1 MSKVKSFM
9 PTDTNSPAR
18 RSRGRPRA
26 YSPDA
31 ALGAARDAFWSAG
44 YSATSLDDLAAATG
58 MNRPSLYAAFGNK
71 QALYLKTLGQLGGE
85 MAQQVGAVL
94 GAPIPLRE
102 ALRQFYLNALTLYL
116 SGEQGPRGCFIVCTA
131 TVEAVEEPDVRE
143 FLRQT
148 LRHIDDALIARFRHA
163 VSQGELPADADPET
177 LGRLAACVLQSLAVR
192 ARAGQSRASLKRIVD
207 GAVTMLAAV

>member
-1 MSKVKSFM
+1 
-9 PTDTNSPAR
+9 
-18 RSRGRPRA
+18 
-26 YSPDA
+26 
-31 ALGAARDAFWSAG
+31 
-44 YSATSLDDLAAATG
+44 

-148 LRHIDDALIARFRHA
+148 LRHIDDALIARFRQA
-163 VSQGELPADADPET
+163 VSQGELAADADPET

>member
-1 MSKVKSFM
+1 M
-9 PTDTNSPAR
+9 PIDTKLPTVRA
-18 RSRGRPRA
+18 RGRPRA
-26 YSPDA
+26 YDPGA

-44 YSATSLDDLAAATG
+44 YSATSLDDLASATG

-71 QALYLKTLGQLGGE
+71 HALYLKTLGQLGEE
-85 MAQQVGAVL
+85 MTRQVGAVL

-102 ALRQFYLNALTLYL
+102 ALRKFYLNALALYL

-148 LRHIDDALIARFRHA
+148 LRQIDDALIARFRHA
-163 VSQGELPADADPET
+163 VLQGELPTGSDPDT
-177 LGRLAACVLQSLAVR
+177 LGRLAASVLHSLAVR
-192 ARAGQSRASLKRIVD
+192 ARAGQSRASLKRMAE
-207 GAVTMLAAV
+207 GAASLFAAA